1 MKGKNSWKSGD
12 RNDEWIQKKLEKQ
25 NSNKTF
31 VVLNQALLLVAAVQ
45 KKLVFL

>member
-1 MKGKNSWKSGD
+1 MMNGYK
-12 RNDEWIQKKLEKQ
+12 KKLEKQ